1 VQVPGLSG
9 VIKGCLYVRLV
20 YKVRGSMM
28 DGIFDIQ
35 KTLLLKLS
43 KGLVKCFKGILAD
56 VSPDSL
62 YAKILS
68 RPQDGCGLNLI
79 INS

>member
-9 VIKGCLYVRLV
+9 AIKGCLDARLV
-20 YKVRGSMM
+20 YKVKGSMM

-35 KTLLLKLS
+35 KTLLLKLR
-43 KGLVKCFKGILAD
+43 KGLAKCFKGILAD

-62 YAKILS
+62 YANILS
-68 RPQDGCGLNLI
+68 RPQDGCGLDLI
-79 INS
+79 IN